1 MVSQNT
7 LETAGSLFF
16 GLETNTSR
24 L

>member
-1 MVSQNT
+1 MVSANT
-7 LETAGSLFF
+7 LETVGQLLL